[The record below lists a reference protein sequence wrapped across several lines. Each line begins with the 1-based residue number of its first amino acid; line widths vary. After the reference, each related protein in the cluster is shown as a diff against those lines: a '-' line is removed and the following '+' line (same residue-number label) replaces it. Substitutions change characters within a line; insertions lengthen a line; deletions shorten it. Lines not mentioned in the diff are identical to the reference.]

1 MNYSFSESNSL
12 YTGLNSSGWVK
23 PATWTQYVVYVT
35 TPVGQDLEMFFGG
48 VTSGATSLFDTASD
62 RHVLTPSATGLTIT
76 STSGGSTYNWTSEA
90 SGFNRN
96 DTNYTYSITGTVT
109 IYYAG
114 SVSTQPNQV
123 FRDGSRLALAA
134 SKAALATGQWWWDS
148 VNSRIYLFD
157 NPSGHTIE
165 ASQRNYGV
173 YASGKP
179 YVTLTGLTVQM
190 ANEHGVYLTGA
201 SNNSIV
207 DHLQTLN
214 NFLNGFWLTSGTN
227 STEVRYTTSAYN
239 GDMGF
244 QLSDA
249 TPILFHNNAGHNNCL
264 LTAKVAPSYCA
275 GVYASGT
282 STNFTIEYNTMYSN
296 GWDPTDVA
304 DGKGIWFDVA
314 GGGTVA
320 YNLVYSNMSSGVR
333 FESTNSGINAYHNIS
348 YSNGGGGGLARG
360 FEVLP
365 SSTGCAGNV
374 NLFNNV
380 SYGNQ
385 EAGFAVGTNTFCN
398 GGVGIQVE
406 NVVLE
411 NNISVGN
418 ALDLEATFGGEN
430 DGVMGTGNVYLYNSF
445 GAAASNFIEWGAGTN
460 DMSPVPVYYSTYA
473 AWEAATGNCGTT
485 GCSHSTEA
493 APAFYNASA
502 GQFWLTSG
510 SPGISAGT
518 NLGSP
523 YNIGLMPGSSWP
535 NSVLT
540 GDQNS
545 YGTEW
550 EVGAYIFTG
559 QIVQ

>member
-1 MNYSFSESNSL
+1 
-12 YTGLNSSGWVK
+12 
-23 PATWTQYVVYVT
+23 
-35 TPVGQDLEMFFGG
+35 
-48 VTSGATSLFDTASD
+48 
-62 RHVLTPSATGLTIT
+62 
-76 STSGGSTYNWTSEA
+76 
-90 SGFNRN
+90 
-96 DTNYTYSITGTVT
+96 
-109 IYYAG
+109 
-114 SVSTQPNQV
+114 
-123 FRDGSRLALAA
+123 
-134 SKAALATGQWWWDS
+134 
-148 VNSRIYLFD
+148 
-157 NPSGHTIE
+157 
-165 ASQRNYGV
+165 
-173 YASGKP
+173 
-179 YVTLTGLTVQM
+179 
-190 ANEHGVYLTGA
+190 
-201 SNNSIV
+201 
-207 DHLQTLN
+207 
-214 NFLNGFWLTSGTN
+214 
-227 STEVRYTTSAYN
+227 
-239 GDMGF
+239 MGF

-559 QIVQ
+559 QTVQ